1 MNFPRNRSK
10 IRGNCP
16 AELFVPN
23 TNAGQKKKTDPE
35 FDTPGQIYDDFMV
48 KKPQKW
54 QKNPPKTAK
63 KHQKKWI
70 SREIEAKLE
79 EIDPPFFFVPNI
91 NLGAN

>member
-35 FDTPGQIYDDFMV
+35 FDTPGPIYDDFMV

-54 QKNPPKTAK
+54 LKPPQKQPKNTKKNGFPAK
-63 KHQKKWI
+63 
-70 SREIEAKLE
+70 
-79 EIDPPFFFVPNI
+79 
-91 NLGAN
+91 